1 MHPGRSGA
9 MGASFGVANGKVTGE
24 SALTDGV
31 SKSADTS
38 LAGAPSHLLGSEV
51 LLEET
56 DTSIEDMHGQ
66 EEASAECSLSA
77 RQPHTRLQRWL
88 LVRRVLRPEVGKV
101 GNRTTEVAMAFA
113 LNESDVDSLQ
123 PPPPLD
129 VFAFLPLRSYG
140 LRFILHADWEVPI
153 MPLLPPTRA
162 CSHACHCSSTAPCLG
177 HSAPYAFFC
186 G

>member
-1 MHPGRSGA
+1 
-9 MGASFGVANGKVTGE
+9 MGKQLGE

-88 LVRRVLRPEVGKV
+88 LVRRVLRPRGGEG
-101 GNRTTEVAMAFA
+101 GQ
-113 LNESDVDSLQ
+113 SDD
-123 PPPPLD
+123 
-129 VFAFLPLRSYG
+129 
-140 LRFILHADWEVPI
+140 
-153 MPLLPPTRA
+153 
-162 CSHACHCSSTAPCLG
+162 
-177 HSAPYAFFC
+177 
-186 G
+186 